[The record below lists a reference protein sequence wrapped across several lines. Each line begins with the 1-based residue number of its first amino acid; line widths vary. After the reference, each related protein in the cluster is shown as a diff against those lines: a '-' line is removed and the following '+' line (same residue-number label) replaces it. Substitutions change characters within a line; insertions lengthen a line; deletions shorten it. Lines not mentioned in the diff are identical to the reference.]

1 MQLSTQPA
9 ISDEV
14 GEDAVLGKLGYQ
26 QGLTLV
32 YFLQDFVLCCAT
44 KSSKGLS
51 VYWG

>member
-9 ISDEV
+9 ILDEV

-26 QGLTLV
+26 QGLTIV
-32 YFLQDFVLCCAT
+32 YLQEFVLCCAT
-44 KSSKGLS
+44 KSLKGLS